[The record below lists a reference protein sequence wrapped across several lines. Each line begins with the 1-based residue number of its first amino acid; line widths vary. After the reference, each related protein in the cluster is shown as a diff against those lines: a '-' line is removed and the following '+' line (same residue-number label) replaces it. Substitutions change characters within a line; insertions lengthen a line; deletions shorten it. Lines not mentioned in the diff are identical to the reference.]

1 MKSVHP
7 VEDPVEKIQQLWP
20 LCNNCWLVLF
30 VWFLCIRR
38 ERWCSWLPECTLGN
52 VMLLGWCRERCS
64 IYSVTHCQW
73 WERVTSMSSRS
84 CLCSILKVSSTVGEY
99 LVRFTCP
106 IIQIRL
112 IGAGSNS
119 DKQISAVNLFLL
131 ETGLLIIMKIFF
143 PLLFTNNVTI
153 ITH

>member
-1 MKSVHP
+1 MVSSVHP
-7 VEDPVEKIQQLWP
+7 VEDIVEKMQQLLP
-20 LCNNCWLVLF
+20 LCNNCWLV
-30 VWFLCIRR
+30 WFLCTRR
-38 ERWCSWLPECTLGN
+38 ERWCSWLPECTLGS

-64 IYSVTHCQW
+64 IYSVTLYQW

-99 LVRFTCP
+99 LVRFTWP
-106 IIQIRL
+106 IFYIRL

-119 DKQISAVNLFLL
+119 DKQISRYYNLFIL
-131 ETGLLIIMKIFF
+131 ETGLLVIMKMLF

-153 ITH
+153 IAH